1 MTRRVVACFVLS
13 VALAASMSTLAF
25 AQYGGGGGGMG
36 STGTSTSTGRSYGS
50 SGAAIGAGVGAAAGI
65 GAAYLLLRNHGTI
78 VGCVEPSSAGKMKLM
93 NEKDKNTYALLAS
106 NDVILAPGE
115 RVALKGK
122 KTKDSSS
129 GEPIFQ
135 VQKLAKDYGSCK
147 Q

>member
-1 MTRRVVACFVLS
+1 MVACFVLS
-13 VALAASMSTLAF
+13 VAIPASMSALAL

-78 VGCVEPSSAGKMKLM
+78 VDCVEPSSAGKMKLM

-106 NDVILAPGE
+106 NDVTLAPGE

-129 GEPIFQ
+129 GLPGPEAGQGLRFLQEIAP
-135 VQKLAKDYGSCK
+135 
-147 Q
+147 

>member
-1 MTRRVVACFVLS
+1 MNRRLFVRFALS
-13 VALAASMSTLAF
+13 VFLSALAL

-36 STGTSTSTGRSYGS
+36 STGTGTSTGRSYGS

-65 GAAYLLLRNHGTI
+65 GAAYLLLRNRGTI
-78 VGCVEPSSAGKMKLM
+78 VGCVEPSGKGETKLM

-122 KTKDSSS
+122 KTKDSS
-129 GEPIFQ
+129 GKPVFNVE
-135 VQKLAKDYGSCK
+135 KLAKDYGSCK